1 MKKVSKRK
9 GPVGP
14 SAESLREIPELG
26 RNAEVLGRGAAGLRR
41 AKALLSTKRGRPKKG
56 ERAEGSSPRS
66 VRLPDRVWKQLEEE
80 AERRG
85 ESVHAL
91 LREAIAKW
99 LEKAA

>member
-9 GPVGP
+9 AGTGP
-14 SAESLREIPELG
+14 SAASLREIPELDKDVK
-26 RNAEVLGRGAAGLRR
+26 VLGRGAAGLRR

-56 ERAEGSSPRS
+56 QRAEGSTPRS
-66 VRLPDRVWKQLEEE
+66 VRLPDRVWERLEEE

-85 ESVHAL
+85 QSVHAL

-99 LEKAA
+99 LETAA